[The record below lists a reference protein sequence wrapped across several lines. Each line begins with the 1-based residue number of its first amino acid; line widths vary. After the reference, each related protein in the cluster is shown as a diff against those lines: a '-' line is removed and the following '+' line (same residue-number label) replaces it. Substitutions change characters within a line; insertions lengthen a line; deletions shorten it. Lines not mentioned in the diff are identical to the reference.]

1 MKILIVG
8 AGGFVGTYLTEHLSK
23 KHEVYPLYK
32 GTLDLLD
39 NTTVTTL
46 LETLRVDIVINCLTF
61 GGKEKVKENSASD
74 VADNL
79 AMFYNFYANQHLYT
93 KYINIGSGIE
103 KSKNNSAYAFSKRA
117 ISNIV
122 KGNNKFITLRLYGC
136 FGNGESNFRLLKKF
150 LASTEPLKIAD
161 RQFDY
166 FSIQDFGNV
175 VEYVVNEIQ
184 TGDDRFCSY
193 DIDCVYGQKMRL
205 SEFLDYFCDINNV
218 EKNFVVDSY
227 ASEPYIGDSRTI
239 VKLQNTGLRLYGLAH
254 GLKVYI

>member
-1 MKILIVG
+1 MKILIIG
-8 AGGFVGTYLTEHLSK
+8 AGGFVGTYLTENLSK

-32 GTLDLLD
+32 DTIDLLD
-39 NTTVTTL
+39 TVTVATL
-46 LETLRVDIVINCLTF
+46 LESIKVDIVINCLTF
-61 GGKEKVKENSASD
+61 GGKEKVNENSSED
-74 VADNL
+74 VSNNL
-79 AMFYNFYANQHLYT
+79 AMFYNFYTNQHLYT

-136 FGNGESNFRLLKKF
+136 FGKGESDFRLLKKF

-175 VEYVVNEIQ
+175 VKYVVNEIQ
-184 TGDDRFCSY
+184 TGDERFCSY
-193 DIDCVYGQKMRL
+193 DIDCVYGQKMWL
-205 SEFLDYFCDINNV
+205 SEFLDYFCDINNI
-218 EKNFVVDSY
+218 EKNFVVDSH
-227 ASEPYIGDSRTI
+227 ASEPYIGDARTI

>member
-1 MKILIVG
+1 MKVLIVG

-32 GTLDLLD
+32 GTIDLLD
-39 NTTVTTL
+39 NATVTTL
-46 LETLRVDIVINCLTF
+46 LETLKIDIVINCLTF

-79 AMFYNFYANQHLYT
+79 AMFYNFYTNQHLYT

-103 KSKNNSAYAFSKRA
+103 KSKDNSAYAFSKRA
-117 ISNIV
+117 IQNII
-122 KGNNKFITLRLYGC
+122 KNNSKFITLRLYGC
-136 FGNGESNFRLLKKF
+136 FGKGEPDFRLLKKF
-150 LASTEPLKIAD
+150 LAAKEPLKIID
-161 RQFDY
+161 KNFDY

-175 VEYVVNEIQ
+175 VEYIVNEVQ
-184 TGDDRFCSY
+184 TGEQKFYSHE
-193 DIDCVYGQKMRL
+193 IDCVYGQKMLL
-205 SEFLDYFCDINNV
+205 SEFLDYFCDINNI

-227 ASEPYIGDSRTI
+227 SSESYTGDSNTLW
-239 VKLQNTGLRLYGLAH
+239 KLQSVGLRLYGLAH

>member
-74 VADNL
+74 VADNI
-79 AMFYNFYANQHLYT
+79 AMFYNFHNNQHLYT

-103 KSKNNSAYAFSKRA
+103 KSKDNSAYAFSKRA
-117 ISNIV
+117 IQNII
-122 KGNNKFITLRLYGC
+122 KNNSKFITLRLYGC
-136 FGNGESNFRLLKKF
+136 FGKGEPDFRLLKKF
-150 LASTEPLKIAD
+150 LAAKEPLKIID
-161 RQFDY
+161 KHFDY

-175 VEYVVNEIQ
+175 VEYIVNEVQ
-184 TGDDRFCSY
+184 TGEQKFHSH
-193 DIDCVYGQKMRL
+193 DIDCVYGQKMLL
-205 SEFLDYFCDINNV
+205 SEFLDYFCDINNI

-227 ASEPYIGDSRTI
+227 SSESYTGDSHTLW
-239 VKLQNTGLRLYGLAH
+239 KLQSVGLRLYGLAH

>member
-1 MKILIVG
+1 MKVLIVG

-32 GTLDLLD
+32 GTIDLLD
-39 NTTVTTL
+39 NAIVTTL
-46 LETLRVDIVINCLTF
+46 LETLKVDIVINCLTF

-79 AMFYNFYANQHLYT
+79 AMFYNFYTNQHLYT

-103 KSKNNSAYAFSKRA
+103 KSKDNSAYAFSKRT
-117 ISNIV
+117 IQNII
-122 KGNNKFITLRLYGC
+122 KNNSKFITLRLYGC
-136 FGNGESNFRLLKKF
+136 FGKGEPDFRLLKKF
-150 LASTEPLKIAD
+150 LATKEPLKIID
-161 RQFDY
+161 KHFDY

-175 VEYVVNEIQ
+175 VEYIVNEVQ
-184 TGDDRFCSY
+184 TGEQKFYSH
-193 DIDCVYGQKMRL
+193 DIDCVYGQKMLL
-205 SEFLDYFCDINNV
+205 SEFLDYFCDINNI

-227 ASEPYIGDSRTI
+227 SSESYTGDSNTLC
-239 VKLQNTGLRLYGLAH
+239 KLQNNGLRLYGLAH